1 VLTQIL
7 KNLSRRKTRTVL
19 TVSGIAVGVAMIV
32 TLGAMSE
39 GSRTGYASVFSGS
52 GADLAMILK
61 ESLTVSL
68 IGVVVGIGLAM
79 ALSPLLKSIPM
90 YGSMTAVVVSP
101 GLLTR
106 VLIVAVGL
114 GAVGGL
120 YPAWR
125 AANLSP
131 VEALRYE

>member
-1 VLTQIL
+1 MQQ
-7 KNLSRRKTRTVL
+7 
-19 TVSGIAVGVAMIV
+19 
-32 TLGAMSE
+32 
-39 GSRTGYASVFSGS
+39 
-52 GADLAMILK
+52 
-61 ESLTVSL
+61 
-68 IGVVVGIGLAM
+68 
-79 ALSPLLKSIPM
+79 IPM
-90 YGSMTAVVVSP
+90 WGTMLAVVVSP